1 VSSRQILQ
9 ILAFQP
15 YDGFPTPPLFPL
27 DQIAA
32 MKEEEEDDNEEEE
45 DDNEEEEDDN
55 EEEEDDNE
63 EEEEV
68 PEALSIPLADSPF
81 SFVPRSEVAP

>member
-1 VSSRQILQ
+1 MSSRQILR

-15 YDGFPTPPLFPL
+15 YDGLPTPPLFPL

-32 MKEEEEDDNEEEE
+32 MKEEEEDD
-45 DDNEEEEDDN
+45 D
-55 EEEEDDNE
+55 

-68 PEALSIPLADSPF
+68 PEALSIPLADLPF